1 MMQLV
6 ELFQKAGYSIS
17 FASTASISEK
27 SVPLHHLEISSEIL
41 KLNDPSFDEFISKL
55 NPSIVLFDRYITEE
69 QFGWRVT
76 ENCPNA
82 LKILDTEDLHFLRK
96 AREEAFKK
104 TGDAANADIYSETAK
119 RELASILRCD
129 CSLIISEF
137 EMQLLI
143 KTFKISEESLWYLPL
158 LVDEIL
164 EEKRMDF
171 PPFEN
176 RNGFMTIGNFLHAP
190 NVDAVLYLKQ
200 SIWPLIKKELP
211 TATLSIYGNYAPQHI
226 KELHNEKEG
235 FLIKGWAESV
245 ETVMQKAKVCLAP
258 LRFGAGIKG
267 KILDAMQY
275 GTPVVATS
283 MGAEGMFDLE
293 TFSVF
298 IEDDA
303 VAFATTAVH
312 LHDEKNNWLLAQQAG
327 VDNCNAR
334 FQKSHFSEA
343 FIEYIKQLSENVD
356 AHRKAHFTGQ
366 IIQQQQLSA
375 TKYMS
380 KWIEEKN
387 K

>member
-27 SVPLHHLEISSEIL
+27 SVPLHHLKISSEIL
-41 KLNDPSFDEFISKL
+41 KLNDPSFDELISKL

-275 GTPVVATS
+275 GTPVVTTS
-283 MGAEGMFDLE
+283 IGAEGMFDLD

-298 IEDDA
+298 IEDDV

-312 LHDEKNNWLLAQQAG
+312 LCEEKNNWLLAQQAG
-327 VDNCNAR
+327 IDICNAR

-356 AHRKAHFTGQ
+356 AHRKAHFIGQ
-366 IIQQQQLSA
+366 MLQQQQLSA